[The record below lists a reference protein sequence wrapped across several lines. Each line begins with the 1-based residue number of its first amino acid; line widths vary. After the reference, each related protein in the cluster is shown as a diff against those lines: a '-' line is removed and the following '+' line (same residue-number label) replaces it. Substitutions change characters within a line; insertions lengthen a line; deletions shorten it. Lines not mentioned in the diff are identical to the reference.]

1 MTSSVHSCDHACA
14 LTCPPD
20 ACAIHAAVPPIDFNE
35 TLARFQR
42 EATRGVC
49 NTGRYRMPYFVWGSG
64 PPLVVIHGLSDTS
77 TSFVQPVWRLSTHFR
92 CIAYDLPGTVR
103 GDGACPR
110 RLTHDDLIRDLF
122 ALLDHLQLD
131 RAYLLASS
139 LGATIALKALHERPQ
154 RLPRAILQGAFAHL
168 RLRRTERVLA
178 WIGRLL
184 PGTMGGLPLR
194 ERMLT
199 KRNRREFASRSPD
212 VMRYF
217 LDRTGRVPVATV
229 GHQARLLDGLDLRPL
244 LPAISQPVLL
254 ICGDRDRVVPNV
266 HSDVLM
272 NGLPNAGRI
281 IIEQCGHLPAYTHPE
296 VFAEVVRQFLTP
308 PIPVR
313 EAASCRTES

>member
-1 MTSSVHSCDHACA
+1 
-14 LTCPPD
+14 
-20 ACAIHAAVPPIDFNE
+20 
-35 TLARFQR
+35 
-42 EATRGVC
+42 
-49 NTGRYRMPYFVWGSG
+49 
-64 PPLVVIHGLSDTS
+64 VIVHGLSDTS
-77 TSFVQPVWRLSTHFR
+77 ESFVQPLSRLSAHFR

-103 GDGACPR
+103 GDGARPR
-110 RLTHDDLIRDLF
+110 SLTHDDLVRDLF

-139 LGATIALKALHERPQ
+139 LGATVALKALHERPQ
-154 RLPRAILQGAFAHL
+154 RLPRAILQGGFAHR

-184 PGTMGGLPLR
+184 PGTMSGLPLR

-199 KRNRREFASRSPD
+199 KVNRREFASRLPE

-229 GHQARLLDGLDLRPL
+229 GHQARWLDGLDLRPL
-244 LPAISQPVLL
+244 LPEIRQPILL
-254 ICGDRDRVVPNV
+254 VCGDRDRVVPNV
-266 HSDVLM
+266 YSDVLM
-272 NGLPNAGRI
+272 NGLPNAGRV

-308 PIPVR
+308 PIRVQ
-313 EAASCRTES
+313 ETESCRTES